1 MTSSYVRL
9 AALLF
14 ALGCYGPGDALAQVK
29 ITPLPELNPSRE
41 RTVAPDTTSSTRQSA
56 AAQAVAKQAAVKKD
70 AVVEQAAD
78 QTGPNVILPVPNP
91 LRMRNPFVDKAVAAL
106 DEHSLSASD
115 RANLKDV
122 IRYSYRG
129 KRLSDARSREKSIKD
144 PTARKLAQW
153 YRLRAGDTR
162 DGAEAILAFKQ
173 ANPHWPNQ
181 DKLRKTA
188 ELALFRV
195 KGSPDRV
202 LAFFQETAPVT
213 GAGKAALAGAHLEK
227 GNRAEAIKLIKSAW
241 REHRM
246 GKGLEKDVLKRFGD
260 LLETSDHKARIDKM
274 LYADRKA
281 LIGSALRT
289 AKHAGKGEK
298 KKIEARAAVIR
309 RSKRAAK
316 LLESLPEAAR
326 TEPGIIFARVQWRRR
341 NKKEKEAWEL
351 LLTAPTEP
359 ALLVDLDE
367 WWIERRINCRNALN
381 RSEYAIAYR
390 IASEHG
396 PVSGKY
402 YGEAKFLSGWIALRF
417 LQQPQTAM
425 EHFLALRTAASGPKE
440 VARAEYWLG
449 RASIAMKQTP
459 QADEHFRNAA
469 QITHSYYGQIARK
482 TINVHASRLQPATTP
497 EITEDT
503 LNRLLSRDAFK
514 AIGVMRKAGLERLN
528 RIFYYQ
534 LARSLKEADEV
545 ALVAEIARHFDHVQA
560 SVRLSK
566 IALNRGLAV
575 VDYAYPIDV
584 FPDYQKLTSPV
595 EPALL
600 HALSRQESEFNEKA
614 KSPVGARGLMQLM
627 PRTAR
632 AVARSYKVRY
642 HRSKLTGE
650 PSYNLMLGAAHLSD
664 LLDKFS
670 GSYVKSLAA
679 YNAGG
684 GRVRQ
689 WAEQFGDPNAPD
701 IDTIDWVERIP
712 FTETRQYVKK
722 IITTVQVYRAR
733 LEGPDS
739 ALRIVNDLNRGKP
752 DSQQDANNLQ
762 LPMPVA
768 VTP

>member
-1 MTSSYVRL
+1 MTVSFIRR
-9 AALLF
+9 AALLLGLCCF
-14 ALGCYGPGDALAQVK
+14 ATGEAPAEVK
-29 ITPLPELNPSRE
+29 QTPLPAQNPKRE
-41 RTVAPDTTSSTRQSA
+41 RTAAPDTTGSTKQTDEARQAATTPGSA
-56 AAQAVAKQAAVKKD
+56 VKAAVSGQAAQ
-70 AVVEQAAD
+70 
-78 QTGPNVILPVPNP
+78 QTGPDVALPAPNP
-91 LRMRNPFVDKAVAAL
+91 ARMRNPIVDKALAAL
-106 DEHSLSASD
+106 DEHALSASD
-115 RANLKDV
+115 KTNLKEV
-122 IRYSYRG
+122 IRFAFRA
-129 KRLSDARSREKSIKD
+129 RLGEARARERAIKD
-144 PTARKLAQW
+144 ATARKLAHW
-153 YRLRAGDTR
+153 YRLRAGDMQ
-162 DGAEAILAFKQ
+162 DGAEAILAFQK

-181 DKLRKTA
+181 SGLRKTA
-188 ELALFRV
+188 ERALFKV
-195 KGSPDRV
+195 TGSPERV
-202 LAFFQETAPVT
+202 HAFFLDTAPVT

-227 GNRAEAIKLIKSAW
+227 GNRAEAARLIKEAW
-241 REHRM
+241 REYRLS
-246 GKGLEKDVLKRFGD
+246 KKLEKDVLKRFGD
-260 LLETSDHKARIDKM
+260 MLEPSDHKARIDKL

-281 LIGSALRT
+281 LIAPALRT
-289 AKHAGKGEK
+289 AKLAGKGEK

-316 LLESLPEAAR
+316 LLDALPEAAKK
-326 TEPGIIFARVQWRRR
+326 EPGIIFARVQWRRR

-351 LLTAPTEP
+351 LLTAPSEP
-359 ALLVDLDE
+359 SLLVDLDE
-367 WWIERRINCRNALN
+367 WWIERRINSRNALN
-381 RSEYAIAYR
+381 KDEYEVAYR
-390 IASEHG
+390 LASEHG
-396 PVSGKY
+396 AVSSKY

-417 LQQPQTAM
+417 LKRPLAAM
-425 EHFLALRTAASGPKE
+425 EHFLALRTAANGPKE

-449 RASIAMKQTP
+449 RTADDMKRLQ

-482 TINVHASRLQPATTP
+482 TIIIHGSRLQPVTTP
-497 EITEDT
+497 PISEDT

-534 LARSLKEADEV
+534 LARSLEQADEV
-545 ALVAEIARHFDHVQA
+545 ALVAEIARRLDHVQA

-575 VDYAYPIDV
+575 VDYAFPIDV
-584 FPDYQKLTSPV
+584 FPTYQKLTSPV

-650 PSYNLMLGAAHLSD
+650 PSYNLMLGAAHFRD

-670 GSYVKSLAA
+670 GSYIKSLAA

-689 WAEQFGDPNAPD
+689 WAAQFGDPNAPD
-701 IDTIDWVERIP
+701 VDAIDWVERIP

-733 LEGPDS
+733 LEGPDH
-739 ALRIVNDLNRGKP
+739 ALRIVNDLNRGKSDARQ
-752 DSQQDANNLQ
+752 DSHRLQ

-768 VTP
+768 ASP